1 MGKERFYGLKIMYM
15 SKVKSVNYEL
25 RKKDK
30 LVSIFAKGWTEP
42 CKLIQIFSV
51 CYGIDKVLERIR
63 IAEHIMHLSFVTTL
77 LTLIY
82 RE

>member
-1 MGKERFYGLKIMYM
+1 MKWN
-15 SKVKSVNYEL
+15 SVNYEL
-25 RKKDK
+25 KRKDK

-51 CYGIDKVLERIR
+51 CYGIDKELERIC
-63 IAEHIMHLSFVTTL
+63 IAEHMMHLSFVTTL